1 MSPKIMNTNT
11 SNNIPGQR
19 QSGAVSKIFVI
30 GLLIIFGFAIL
41 AWKLLPSA
49 FSTDL
54 DRVGQ
59 GKPAIVLIYDME
71 NGSSLDLMKGYN
83 AIRHDYEHWVDFFV
97 ADVESP
103 KGAAFIRVH
112 KAVPGSAIY
121 YSGDGE
127 KLMVMYGSQD
137 EEVLVNSIK
146 NTFGL

>member
-1 MSPKIMNTNT
+1 MTTHKIHITTN
-11 SNNIPGQR
+11 QH
-19 QSGAVSKIFVI
+19 QSGAVSKSVII
-30 GLLIIFGFAIL
+30 GLFIIVGFAIL
-41 AWKLLPSA
+41 AWTLLPTA

-71 NGSSLDLMKGYN
+71 NGNSLDLMKGYN

-103 KGAAFIRVH
+103 KGIAFIRAH
-112 KAVPGSAIY
+112 KATPGSAIY

-127 KLMVMYGSQD
+127 KLMVLYGAVRLTRGGCS
-137 EEVLVNSIK
+137 
-146 NTFGL
+146 G